1 MAVGTV
7 AALSSPRP
15 RARAG
20 DNRTE
25 RAVAKAKQDRRQADD
40 ADVPVEFE
48 AAMRELET
56 LVEKL
61 EHGEFTLEES
71 IKQYERGMALTRACE
86 KALRAAEQ
94 KVLALAGEGKHE
106 VLEDFTPDDD
116 ED

>member
-1 MAVGTV
+1 
-7 AALSSPRP
+7 
-15 RARAG
+15 
-20 DNRTE
+20 
-25 RAVAKAKQDRRQADD
+25 VAKAKQDQRPADD

-48 AAMRELET
+48 ATISKLES

-86 KALRAAEQ
+86 KALRGAEQ
-94 KVLALAGEGKHE
+94 KVLALTSDGRNE
-106 VLEDFTPDDD
+106 VLEDFSPDDD

>member
-1 MAVGTV
+1 M
-7 AALSSPRP
+7 
-15 RARAG
+15 
-20 DNRTE
+20 
-25 RAVAKAKQDRRQADD
+25 AKAKQDQRQADD

-48 AAMRELET
+48 AAMGELET

-71 IKQYERGMALTRACE
+71 IRQYERGMALTRVCE
-86 KALRAAEQ
+86 KALRDAEQ
-94 KVLALAGEGKHE
+94 KVLALASDGKNE